1 MFYKPLETSLM
12 SIIQLSQGEVAI
24 VDSDDYEYLNQWKWC
39 YNSHGYAVR
48 ARSKYKD
55 EPTSSGGCT
64 IKMHNVIMP
73 DGKIV
78 DHINRNSLDNRRINL
93 RYVTHSQNMWNRSKH
108 VNNTSGFVGVSF
120 HKSSGKWQTSIQA
133 YGKRKHLGKFDTPE
147 EASSVYQA
155 AKALRDDLS

>member
-1 MFYKPLETSLM
+1 M

-24 VDSDDYEYLNQWKWC
+24 VDIDDYEYLNQWKWC
-39 YNSHGYAVR
+39 YNSQGYAVR
-48 ARSKYKD
+48 SRSKYKD
-55 EPTSSGGCT
+55 EPTSSGEYT

-73 DGKIV
+73 DDKIV
-78 DHINRNSLDNRRINL
+78 DHINRNGLDNRRSNL

-108 VNNTSGFVGVSF
+108 VNNTSGFVGISF
-120 HKSSGKWQTSIQA
+120 HKLTGKWQASIQA
-133 YGKRKHLGKFDTPE
+133 YGKRKHLGEFDTPE